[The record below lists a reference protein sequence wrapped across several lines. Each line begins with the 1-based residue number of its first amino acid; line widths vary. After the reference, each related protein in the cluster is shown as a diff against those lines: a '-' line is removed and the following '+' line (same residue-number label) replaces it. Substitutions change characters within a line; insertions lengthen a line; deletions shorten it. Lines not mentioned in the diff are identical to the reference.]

1 VENATAVDVAYVMAP
16 FTGWLIAGSLKFAI
30 NCLRSG
36 RLVWDQI
43 GLGGLPSN
51 HTAVVSSTAVLI
63 GLREGVNTALFAI
76 AVTLAI
82 IVILDALNLRREVGA
97 HAAALNELLRG
108 DAKRQPLREHVGHRQ
123 VEVLMGLLVGL
134 GCALSLH
141 AIFP

>member
-1 VENATAVDVAYVMAP
+1 VVYRGQLEAHHQLPAE
-16 FTGWLIAGSLKFAI
+16 
-30 NCLRSG
+30 R
-36 RLVWDQI
+36 RLVWDQL

-97 HAAALNELLRG
+97 HAAALNELLG
-108 DAKRQPLREHVGHRQ
+108 GNAKRQPFREHVGHRQ
-123 VEVLMGLLVGL
+123 VEVLTGFLVADVTQLVSTAPGL
-134 GCALSLH
+134 GVHKSV
-141 AIFP
+141 P

>member
-1 VENATAVDVAYVMAP
+1 VGDENAVDVVYVIAP
-16 FTGWLIAGSLKFAI
+16 FTGWFIAGSLKFAI
-30 NCLRSG
+30 NFLRSG
-36 RLVWDQI
+36 RFVWNQL

-108 DAKRQPLREHVGHRQ
+108 DAKWRPFREHVGHQR
-123 VEVLMGLLVGL
+123 VEVLVGFLVGL
-134 GCALSLH
+134 SCALLLH
-141 AIFP
+141 AVFP